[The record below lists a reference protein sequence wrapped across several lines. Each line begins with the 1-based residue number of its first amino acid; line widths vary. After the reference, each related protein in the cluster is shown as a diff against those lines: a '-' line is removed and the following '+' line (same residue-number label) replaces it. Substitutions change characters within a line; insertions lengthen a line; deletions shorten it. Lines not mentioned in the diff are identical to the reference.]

1 MIAAISSSSSS
12 GRKSSAKG
20 SDEFTEYLSVRV
32 FGPISSKSE
41 LGVTFLTSGLVDR
54 GPKRASTALTLRTGL
69 ELAKPWLW
77 TLVLVERQYL
87 GAEGSLKILSTS
99 ESLEEL
105 AFDEVRLRFWRRGA
119 RICWNG
125 GGSSENSNDC
135 LLRANTGSLLPSEW
149 WNLFCWL
156 SGKEDLLLS
165 ISEMLESQDILLK
178 MWPWARLWGLRRSG
192 WKSGSECTLLSSD
205 A

>member
-1 MIAAISSSSSS
+1 MIAAISPSSSS

-20 SDEFTEYLSVRV
+20 SDEFREYLSVIL

-54 GPKRASTALTLRTGL
+54 GPKRASTALTLRIGL
-69 ELAKPWLW
+69 ELAKPLW

-149 WNLFCWL
+149 RNLFCSL

-178 MWPWARLWGLRRSG
+178 MWPWARLWGLRRCG

-205 A
+205 V

>member
-1 MIAAISSSSSS
+1 MIAAISPSRSS

-20 SDEFTEYLSVRV
+20 SDEFREYLSVIL

-54 GPKRASTALTLRTGL
+54 GPKRASTALTLRIGL
-69 ELAKPWLW
+69 ELAKPLW

-105 AFDEVRLRFWRRGA
+105 AFDEVRLRF
-119 RICWNG
+119 
-125 GGSSENSNDC
+125 
-135 LLRANTGSLLPSEW
+135 
-149 WNLFCWL
+149 
-156 SGKEDLLLS
+156 
-165 ISEMLESQDILLK
+165 
-178 MWPWARLWGLRRSG
+178 
-192 WKSGSECTLLSSD
+192 
-205 A
+205 